1 MGLLIICYTDLSIS
15 ECGKKKKDI
24 IVSVHIRQDSGKK
37 KLQVNVKE
45 SKVGKVWPMAEKK

>member
-45 SKVGKVWPMAEKK
+45 SKVGKV